1 MRFLVETQ
9 VVLWSL
15 GEPERLCAA
24 ARTALTSSTH
34 TIHVSPVSV
43 WEIEIKRGLVKL
55 EVPLSFDEL
64 ARLRWTELPVRIAHT
79 RAVRGLPD
87 HHREPFDRLLIAQA
101 RTESLTIVTS
111 DPQIA
116 RYDVRVLKT

>member
-1 MRFLVETQ
+1 
-9 VVLWSL
+9 
-15 GEPERLCAA
+15 
-24 ARTALTSSTH
+24 
-34 TIHVSPVSV
+34 VSPVSV